1 MKTGGMMFADGG
13 ASSSDWDWKAF
24 IRYKALAGMAEP
36 AVLICRQKSLV
47 SWTKKRLLSARSD
60 KMSCS
65 RRSTSFF
72 SPSSSRSAAKE
83 DSRFSEDGYETSRG
97 RSVRRLIAL
106 RIEGKMH
113 SVANR

>member
-1 MKTGGMMFADGG
+1 MFADGG

-72 SPSSSRSAAKE
+72 SSSRSVKIE
-83 DSRFSEDGYETSRG
+83 LSRCSEEGYEITRG
-97 RSVRRLIAL
+97 RSVLRLIAL
-106 RIEGKMH
+106 RIDGKMH
-113 SVANR
+113 SVAKR